1 MDFFRSGKPASSRT
15 GCDHHFPVQHV
26 VCHAHDERSRPGDR
40 APCRVRWSCK
50 LARFS
55 PSLGTGEVFA
65 FGEGVALP
73 ARVKLNKLPAQ
84 LLPKSE
90 AMSGASS
97 AAAVMNEDFLADVLN
112 RWRSATTA
120 QPLEANEAEPEPRM
134 VEMGVAAAPLQPAA
148 EAEQA
153 SSPLRRGRA
162 GEGLDIV
169 RAFDPDPARLSHG

>member
-1 MDFFRSGKPASSRT
+1 LLDF
-15 GCDHHFPVQHV
+15 
-26 VCHAHDERSRPGDR
+26 
-40 APCRVRWSCK
+40 
-50 LARFS
+50 L

-120 QPLEANEAEPEPRM
+120 HPLEANEAEPEPRM